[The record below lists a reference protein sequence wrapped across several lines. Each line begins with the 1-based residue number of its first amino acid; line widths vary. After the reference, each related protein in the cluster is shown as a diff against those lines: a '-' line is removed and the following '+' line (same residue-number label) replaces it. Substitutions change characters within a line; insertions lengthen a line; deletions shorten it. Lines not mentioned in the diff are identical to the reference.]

1 MGVAAS
7 TTRPGTRAGKRPG
20 PPCSKIESRPEPPE
34 RLDAHGWS
42 GKRVREDVRDG
53 LAVVVFSLLTS
64 SAVATVLFLVLRL
77 AG

>member
-1 MGVAAS
+1 MGVATPA
-7 TTRPGTRAGKRPG
+7 RAGRRATPIR
-20 PPCSKIESRPEPPE
+20 SELESLPEPPE

-53 LAVVVFSLLTS
+53 VAVVTFSLLTS
-64 SAVATVLFLVLRL
+64 SAVATVLFLVIRL

>member
-1 MGVAAS
+1 MSVAAS
-7 TTRPGTRAGKRPG
+7 PRAGRRATPIRSELRSL
-20 PPCSKIESRPEPPE
+20 PAPPE

-53 LAVVVFSLLTS
+53 VAVAAFSLLTS
-64 SAVATVLFLVLRL
+64 SAVATLVFLVTRL

>member
-1 MGVAAS
+1 MAVATS
-7 TTRPGTRAGKRPG
+7 SRAGRRAAP
-20 PPCSKIESRPEPPE
+20 IRAELESLPEPPE

-53 LAVVVFSLLTS
+53 AAVVAFSLLTS
-64 SAVATVLFLVLRL
+64 SVVATVLFLVTRL